1 MMGKF
6 DGAQRERILMSQLAL
21 ANKRLSQAN
30 ADREYYIDAAHKLA
44 RASEGLGSEIRD
56 LIRQNKALEAE
67 IAAIHNLEVI
77 E

>member
-1 MMGKF
+1 MGKF

-44 RASEGLGSEIRD
+44 SF
-56 LIRQNKALEAE
+56 
-67 IAAIHNLEVI
+67 
-77 E
+77 